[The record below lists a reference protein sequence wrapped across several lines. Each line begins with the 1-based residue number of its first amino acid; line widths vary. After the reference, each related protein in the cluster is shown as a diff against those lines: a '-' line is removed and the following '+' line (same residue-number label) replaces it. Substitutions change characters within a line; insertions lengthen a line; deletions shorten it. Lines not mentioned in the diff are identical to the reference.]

1 MGLGC
6 FHSLVIGSQNFV
18 AGIMNVEM
26 YRDVFAKIILPYASA
41 YMGLG
46 FLFQQD
52 SDPKHDSR
60 AIKHLFDRRRVTL
73 MDWPDQSSDPNP
85 IKPFRKELKMTLEDK
100 TARVAAEKFTQFG

>member
-41 YMGLG
+41 Y
-46 FLFQQD
+46 
-52 SDPKHDSR
+52 K
-60 AIKHLFDRRRVTL
+60 I
-73 MDWPDQSSDPNP
+73 
-85 IKPFRKELKMTLEDK
+85 
-100 TARVAAEKFTQFG
+100 

>member
-1 MGLGC
+1 
-6 FHSLVIGSQNFV
+6 
-18 AGIMNVEM
+18 MNVKM

-60 AIKHLFDRRRVTL
+60 AIKHWFDRRRVTL

-85 IKPFRKELKMTLEDK
+85 IKHFRKELEMTLKDK
-100 TARVAAEKFTQFG
+100 TARGAAEKFTQFG